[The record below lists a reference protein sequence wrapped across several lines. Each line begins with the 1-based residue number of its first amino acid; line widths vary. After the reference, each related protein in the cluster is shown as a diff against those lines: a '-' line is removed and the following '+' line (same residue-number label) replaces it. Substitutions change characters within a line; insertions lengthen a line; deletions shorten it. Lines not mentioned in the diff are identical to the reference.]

1 MFHKDLRKLL
11 KNTANLLHNQFN
23 VINSC
28 RALQKSLTAK
38 RSVMTDLNT
47 GKVNQIQKY
56 DPQINSISARHL
68 SNMETSR
75 YVLLFGNHS
84 CKTSPSQGF

>member
-11 KNTANLLHNQFN
+11 ESITNLLHNQFN

-28 RALQKSLTAK
+28 RALQQSLTAK
-38 RSVMTDLNT
+38 RCVT

>member
-11 KNTANLLHNQFN
+11 KNIANLLHNQFN

-75 YVLLFGNHS
+75 YV
-84 CKTSPSQGF
+84 

>member
-11 KNTANLLHNQFN
+11 KSITNLLHNQFN

-28 RALQKSLTAK
+28 RVLQQSLTAK

-68 SNMETSR
+68 SNMETSQ
-75 YVLLFGNHS
+75 YVLLFGSHS